1 MVVPNMSDGRA
12 FTDYR
17 QNCQMMADFRKDVGI
32 HDPKNVRLMMQQQ
45 AEQIIESNANGSN
58 NCGRAEANGK
68 TAMCQFRGDSLTAT
82 EFAMPVSL
90 TEKDPHFTPAP
101 VNYGAEQQKQVPNPR
116 QPSRPR
122 QTAAASTPT
131 PAAVSTTPGFT
142 PPTAT
147 FLPTSSPQ

>member
-45 AEQIIESNANGSN
+45 AEQIIESNASGST

-68 TAMCQFRGDSLTAT
+68 TAMCQFRGDSLTAN

-90 TEKDPHFTPAP
+90 AEKDPHFTPAP
-101 VNYGAEQQKQVPNPR
+101 VNYGVEQQKQVTNPR
-116 QPSRPR
+116 QPPRPR
-122 QTAAASTPT
+122 QATTTPT
-131 PAAVSTTPGFT
+131 PASVSATPGFT

-147 FLPTSSPQ
+147 FLPTSNLQ